1 MTDNTVSIKDTALIL
16 AHNAHQLFGGEG
28 SDPRQ
33 PFVALMTA
41 AAVAGHIINR
51 KPEEMHEVLD
61 KVMGIAEAAMLEAT
75 ETKQ

>member
-1 MTDNTVSIKDTALIL
+1 MAELGIKDVSLL
-16 AHNAHQLFGGEG
+16 LSHQAHELFGGTG

-51 KPEEMHEVLD
+51 SPEEMHEVLD